1 MAQWSTTKCN
11 ELNRTMEEFDF
22 LKQEVESC
30 TKCNLSKTRHKVVF
44 GEGARFADIMC
55 IGEGPGYYEDQQ
67 GKPFVG
73 KSGQLLDKILDACGF
88 TREEHVFIGNIVK
101 CRPPNNRD
109 PLPEEREKCIPYLYK
124 QIELI
129 DPKIIILLGAT
140 ALKGLID
147 PNAKITKVRGQW
159 MEWNNRLVMPTFHPS
174 ALLRNE
180 KLKRPAWEDFKM
192 VVAKYRELVNKEHYS
207 AHC

>member
-1 MAQWSTTKCN
+1 MD
-11 ELNRTMEEFDF
+11 EFEK
-22 LKQEVESC
+22 LIQEVSIC
-30 TKCNLSKTRHKVVF
+30 QKCILSQTRTNVVF
-44 GEGARFADIMC
+44 GEGFRYAKIMC
-55 IGEGPGYYEDQQ
+55 IGEGPGYFEDQQ

-88 TREEHVFIGNIVK
+88 NRKQHVFIGNIVK

-109 PLPEEREKCIPYLYK
+109 PLPEEREACLPYLYK

-129 DPKIIILLGAT
+129 NPKIIILLGAT

-159 MEWNNRLVMPTFHPS
+159 MEWNRRLVMPTFHPS
-174 ALLRNE
+174 ALLRNQ
-180 KLKRPAWEDFKM
+180 KLKRPAWEDFKK
-192 VVAKYRELVNKEHYS
+192 VVAKYRELVDKEHYS

>member
-1 MAQWSTTKCN
+1 MD
-11 ELNRTMEEFDF
+11 DF
-22 LKQEVESC
+22 EQLKQEVNQC
-30 TKCNLSKTRHKVVF
+30 IKCNLSQTRNNAVF
-44 GEGARFADIMC
+44 GEGARHAEIMC

-67 GKPFVG
+67 GRPFVG
-73 KSGQLLDKILDACGF
+73 KSGQLLDKILDVCGF
-88 TREEHVFIGNIVK
+88 TRKEHVFIGNIVK

-109 PLPEEREKCIPYLYK
+109 PLPEERNTCIPYLYK
-124 QIELI
+124 QIEMI

-147 PNAKITKVRGQW
+147 PNARITKVRGEW
-159 MEWNNRLVMPTFHPS
+159 MTWNNRLVMPTFHPS

-180 KLKRPAWEDFKM
+180 KLKRSAWEDFKK
-192 VVAKYRELVNKEHYS
+192 VVAKYRELVNESHYS

>member
-1 MAQWSTTKCN
+1 MD
-11 ELNRTMEEFDF
+11 DF
-22 LKQEVESC
+22 EQLKHEVNQC
-30 TKCNLSKTRHKVVF
+30 TKCNLSKTRTNAVF
-44 GEGARFADIMC
+44 GEGARHAKIMC

-67 GKPFVG
+67 GRPFVG
-73 KSGQLLDKILDACGF
+73 KSGQLLDKILEVCGF
-88 TREEHVFIGNIVK
+88 NRKEHVFIGNIVK

-109 PLPEEREKCIPYLYK
+109 PLPEERETCLPYLYK
-124 QIELI
+124 QIEMI

-147 PNAKITKVRGQW
+147 PNARITKVRGQW
-159 MEWNNRLVMPTFHPS
+159 LTWNNRLVMPTFHPS

-180 KLKRPAWEDFKM
+180 KLKRPAWEDFKK
-192 VVAKYRELVNKEHYS
+192 VVAKYRELVNKNHYS